1 MFYLSGKVNILGL
14 NITNSSYDEI
24 INILSEKILAKGKFT
39 FHNIN
44 ASILLKYLKDN
55 EFRKSLNSFT
65 CLYGDGV
72 GIYSAS
78 RFLYGKKGLKQR
90 VNGTDLY
97 YRILEFSDSKKL
109 KCFFYGGS
117 AEAAELLPEILE
129 KKYPGI
135 TVAGIIPRS
144 DKSDEETLKQIRDSS
159 SDILFAGL
167 GTPLQE
173 NFIAQYSDSLNVTVQ
188 IAVGSGL
195 EFISG
200 AKKRAPRIFLKLGI
214 EWIYRIYLEPLRLWK
229 RYFFGIPAFIFKVII
244 FKLKLPAIKG
254 NS

>member
-1 MFYLSGKVNILGL
+1 MNATINILGL
-14 NITNSSYDEI
+14 EISNSSYDEI
-24 INILSEKILAKGKFT
+24 INILSEKIRTNERFT
-39 FHNIN
+39 FHNVN
-44 ASILLKYLKDN
+44 ASILLKYLN
-55 EFRKSLNSFT
+55 NTEFRKSLNSFD
-65 CLYGDGV
+65 CLYSDGI
-72 GIYSAS
+72 GMYSAS

-97 YRILEFSDSKKL
+97 YRILENADNKKL

-117 AEAAELLPEILE
+117 AQAVGLLPGIL
-129 KKYPGI
+129 KKNYPGI
-135 TVAGIIPRS
+135 TVTGIIPRS
-144 DKSDEETLKQIRDSS
+144 DKTYDDTLKQIMDSS

-167 GTPLQE
+167 GTPVQE
-173 NFIAQYSDSLNVTVQ
+173 NFIAQYSGSLNVPVQ

-200 AKKRAPRIFLKLGI
+200 AKKRAPEIFLKLGI

-229 RYFFGIPAFIFKVII
+229 RYFFGIPAFIFKIII
-244 FKLKLPAIKG
+244 FKFKLPTIKE